1 VNLLPVLPILI
12 PLFAAI
18 LHLVLPQRNSAAW
31 RAVMNLVG
39 SVALFVVA
47 LYLWSVTLTEGVQ
60 VTRLGNWPS
69 PYGIV
74 FVSDLF
80 SALMIVAASFIAVC
94 VSIYCFADTGA
105 RASRLGYFAAFQT
118 LLMGVCGA
126 FLSGDLFNLFVWFE
140 VMLISSFVLMAFE
153 GRQIQL
159 EGALKYTILNLI
171 ASIFFLTAT
180 GIVYGEAGTLNL
192 ADLSRLLR
200 DQDLSPGMM
209 AGFALLLLAFGA
221 KAGVF
226 PLFFWMPASY
236 HTPAFATSALF
247 AGLLTKVGVYALI
260 RICTLIFPL
269 GDGLSRPMLLVVA
282 GLTMMIG
289 VLGAAAQMEFRRL
302 LSFHSVSQIGFMVL
316 ALAFFTPAAIAA
328 SILYVLHHMIVKSN
342 LFLIGGLIARRRGNL
357 NLKKIGGLYK
367 EVPFLGALFLI
378 PALSLAGLPPF
389 SGFFAKLS
397 VLRAGL
403 QTEQYVL
410 VAVALVVGFFTLFS
424 MVKVWNEA
432 FWKPT
437 PRAERSFEPHEMP
450 VSMIAPVVLMV
461 VATIWI
467 GVWPE
472 PLLAS
477 VERIAEE
484 LLGQSAYVDAVLGR
498 E

>member
-12 PLFAAI
+12 PLLSAI
-18 LHLVLPQRNSAAW
+18 LHLVLPQRQSARWRALLNLAGSAALL
-31 RAVMNLVG
+31 AV
-39 SVALFVVA
+39 AIR
-47 LYLWSVTLTEGVQ
+47 LWIVTLTEGVQ
-60 VTRLGNWPS
+60 VTHLGNWPS

-80 SALMIVAASFIAVC
+80 SALMIVAAAFVGVC
-94 VSIYCFADTGA
+94 VSLYCFADTGP
-105 RASRLGYFAAFQT
+105 RAARLGYFAAFQT

-180 GIVYGEAGTLNL
+180 GIVYGESGTLNL

-200 DQDLSPGMM
+200 DQELSPGLS
-209 AGFALLLLAFGA
+209 AAFALLLLAFGA

-269 GDGLSRPMLLVVA
+269 GEGLSRPLLLVVS
-282 GLTMMIG
+282 GLTMAIG
-289 VLGAAAQMEFRRL
+289 VLGAAVQMEFRRL
-302 LSFHSVSQIGFMVL
+302 LSFHSVSQIGYMVL
-316 ALAFFTPAAIAA
+316 ALALFTPTAIAA
-328 SILYVLHHMIVKSN
+328 SIFYVLHHMIVKSN

-357 NLKKIGGLYK
+357 NLKKIGGLYR
-367 EVPFLGALFLI
+367 EVPLLGALFLI

-389 SGFFAKLS
+389 SGFFAKLG

-403 QTEQYVL
+403 ETEQYVL
-410 VAVALVVGFFTLFS
+410 VAVALAVGFFTLFS
-424 MVKVWNEA
+424 MVKVWIEA

-437 PRAERSFEPHEMP
+437 PRAERDFQPEIMP
-450 VSMIAPVVLMV
+450 LSMIAPVALMV
-461 VATIWI
+461 VATVWI

-477 VERIAEE
+477 LERIAEE
-484 LLGQSAYVDAVLGR
+484 LMGQGAYVEAVLGK